1 MPMLSKNTYVTSA
14 LMGTILGFTAA
25 ATPGCDDGGGPLGGL
40 AEKCGLTC
48 EADAFVN
55 GQANVSGIASI
66 DAFFGAAID
75 LNASM
80 KGLSGSLRAELDA
93 MALSVGLE
101 PGAGGAEIKAAIQA
115 KISAAVEGGLSIQ
128 YDPPKCEANIDVAV
142 SAAAECDVEV
152 DPGMVSV
159 KCEGSCKAE
168 AGVEVDCGAS
178 AELKCT
184 GTAPNL
190 QCEGECSGSCALDF
204 TAAAQCDGTCRG
216 SCEGAGG
223 TMTGF
228 EGKCDGM
235 CQGECAVEVSGG
247 ASCEGKCEGE
257 CTYTPPSAMCE
268 GGAEAHC
275 DAMAGGSVECSGG
288 CEGKAEPP
296 MVSAECEAS
305 VKAKADASIEC
316 TPPSLKIAFNF
327 NADLEG
333 DLDAQA
339 EFRAW
344 LEGFRGHFGA
354 LLALRAKGEIVVD
367 AAANL
372 AASAGG
378 AVTGAVEELSASADL
393 SASIGAACALEQLPV
408 AAQALGSASG
418 ELTANVS
425 ATVEVLGAVGG

>member
-1 MPMLSKNTYVTSA
+1 MPMLSRHTYVTSA
-14 LMGTILGFTAA
+14 LMASFLGFSAA
-25 ATPGCDDGGGPLGGL
+25 AVQGCDDGGGPLGGL

-48 EADAFVN
+48 EADAFVS

-93 MALSVGLE
+93 IGASVGLE
-101 PGAGGAEIKAAIQA
+101 PGAAGADIKAAIQA
-115 KISAAVEGGLSIQ
+115 KIAANVEGGLSIQ

-168 AGVEVDCGAS
+168 AGVMVDCGAE

-190 QCEGECSGSCALDF
+190 ACEGECSGSCVADF
-204 TAAAQCDGTCRG
+204 TAAASCEGTCRG
-216 SCEGAGG
+216 SCTAGG
-223 TMTGF
+223 STMDGF
-228 EGKCDGM
+228 EGKCNGM
-235 CQGECAVEVSGG
+235 CMGECAVEVSGG
-247 ASCEGKCEGE
+247 ASCMGKCEGE
-257 CTYTPPSAMCE
+257 CTYTPPSAMCDAS
-268 GGAEAHC
+268 AEAHC

-327 NADLEG
+327 SADLEG

-344 LEGFRGHFGA
+344 LEGFRGHFAA
-354 LLALRAKGEIVVD
+354 LLALRAKGDIVIE
-367 AAANL
+367 AAGNL

-378 AVTGAVEELSASADL
+378 AVSGAVDELSGSADL

-408 AAQALGSASG
+408 AGQALTSASG
-418 ELTANVS
+418 ELAGNVS
-425 ATVEVLGAVGG
+425 ATVDVLGAIGG

>member
-1 MPMLSKNTYVTSA
+1 MPMLSRHTYVTSA
-14 LMGTILGFTAA
+14 LMAGFLGFSTASVQ
-25 ATPGCDDGGGPLGGL
+25 GCDDNSPLGNL
-40 AEKCGLTC
+40 AEKCGLVC
-48 EADAFVN
+48 DEEAFVN
-55 GQANVSGIASI
+55 GQGSISGVASI

-93 MALSVGLE
+93 IAVSVGLE
-101 PGAGGAEIKAAIQA
+101 PGAAGADIKAAVQA
-115 KISAAVEGGLSIQ
+115 KIQASVEGGLTVQ

-142 SAAAECDVEV
+142 SAAAECDAEV
-152 DPGMVSV
+152 DPGSVMV

-168 AGVEVDCGAS
+168 AGVMVDCGAE

-190 QCEGECSGSCALDF
+190 ACEGECSGSCALDF
-204 TAAAQCDGTCRG
+204 TAAAACDGTCRG
-216 SCEGAGG
+216 SCTAGG
-223 TMTGF
+223 NTMDGF
-228 EGKCDGM
+228 EGKCNGM

-247 ASCEGKCEGE
+247 AMCEGKCEGS
-257 CTYTPPSAMCE
+257 CTYTPPSAMCDAS
-268 GGAEAHC
+268 AEAHC

-296 MVSAECEAS
+296 MVSAECDAS

-327 NADLEG
+327 SADLEG

-354 LLALRAKGEIVVD
+354 LIALKAKGDIIVD
-367 AAANL
+367 AAGNL
-372 AASAGG
+372 AASASG
-378 AVTGAVEELSASADL
+378 AVTDAVGEIKASGDIA
-393 SASIGAACALEQLPV
+393 AGFGAACALGQLP
-408 AAQALGSASG
+408 AAGQALTSASG
-418 ELTANVS
+418 ELAGNVS
-425 ATVEVLGAVGG
+425 ATVDVLGAVGG